1 MRTHM
6 RTSSYTRCPRSSA
19 GRIRIATASKYARR
33 RSTKVGYTCTKGAMT
48 ASKPGRDTEVRN
60 KRRAATA
67 CSITASSLIIVIIIN
82 IIIIIIIVIIVVA
95 AIAIV
100 EAKEVERIANNIIK
114 GAGLYK
120 IKIFIFDFLD
130 VGSVIARRNY
140 T

>member
-1 MRTHM
+1 
-6 RTSSYTRCPRSSA
+6 
-19 GRIRIATASKYARR
+19 
-33 RSTKVGYTCTKGAMT
+33 MT
-48 ASKPGRDTEVRN
+48 ASKPGRDTEIKN

-67 CSITASSLIIVIIIN
+67 CNTTASSLIIVIIISI

-100 EAKEVERIANNIIK
+100 EAKEVERIANSIIK

-120 IKIFIFDFLD
+120 VKIFIFDFLD